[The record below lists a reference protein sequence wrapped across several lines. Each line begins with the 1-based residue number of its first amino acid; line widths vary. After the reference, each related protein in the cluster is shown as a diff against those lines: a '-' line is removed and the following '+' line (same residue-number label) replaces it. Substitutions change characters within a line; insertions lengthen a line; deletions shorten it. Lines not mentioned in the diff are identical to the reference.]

1 MNSFLKQS
9 TASQS
14 RAIGPFVDDTDF
26 KTPETGLTIANTDI
40 KLVVNGGASANK
52 NSGGGTHRVNGVYG
66 VTFDSTDTATVGEIE
81 VSVVVSGALPVF
93 HKFWVLEEAVYDM
106 LFGASALGYIAN
118 APVNVAQFGGS
129 NGTFS
134 SGRPEVNTTHAAG
147 TAWGSGAITAASI
160 ASSAITSAKFA
171 ASAIDAT
178 AIASNALTSAK
189 FAAGAFDAVWSV
201 ATRVLTAGT
210 NIALAKGTGVT
221 GFNDLDAAGIRTA
234 VGLASANLDTQ
245 LSGKATASAL
255 ATAQADLDILT
266 GTDGVTLATSQP
278 NYAPNTATPLDAA
291 GVRAAVGLASANLD
305 TQLGAINTLATTIDG
320 KADAITTLLDTTGI
334 VVLTNNDK
342 TGYSIGTGGIASTS
356 FAAGAIDAAALATD
370 AGQELADR
378 FLLRSIASGSD
389 AGRTVRDAFRA
400 IRNRVDGST
409 GTLTVY
415 EEDDTTPAWTAT
427 LTRSAVDPIVE
438 INP

>member
-26 KTPETGLTIANTDI
+26 KTPKTGLTIANTDI

-66 VTFDSTDTATVGEIE
+66 VTFDSTDTATVGEME

-106 LFGASALGYIAN
+106 LFAASALGYIAN

-160 ASSAITSAKFA
+160 AS
-171 ASAIDAT
+171 
-178 AIASNALTSAK
+178 NAFTSAK

-320 KADAITTLLDTTGI
+320 KADAIITLLNTTGI
-334 VVLTNNDK
+334 VVATNNDK